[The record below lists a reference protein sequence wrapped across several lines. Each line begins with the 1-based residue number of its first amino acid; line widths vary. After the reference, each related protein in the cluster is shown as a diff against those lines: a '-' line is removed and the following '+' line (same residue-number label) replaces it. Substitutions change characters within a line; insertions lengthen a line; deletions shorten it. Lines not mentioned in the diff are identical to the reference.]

1 MLLAGMH
8 LRHIRFRSGNKLEEV
23 ELQFTMTTDYA
34 IRCLLYLSQNK
45 GVCASQ
51 KIRAYAKISSD
62 EHTRKI
68 LRQLKYGGLVR
79 SDKGAFGGYSLTKPV
94 DKITVLDV
102 LRCTEDTVKINRF
115 LESPDNTSSYTG
127 ELSPVFHFYE
137 KTQALLESY
146 FDSITLS
153 DILNGKI
160 PEMRQ

>member
-1 MLLAGMH
+1 MQVSNLH
-8 LRHIRFRSGNKLEEV
+8 
-23 ELQFTMTTDYA
+23 

-102 LRCTEDTVKINRF
+102 LRCTLYLVEISILLFALFQIVI
-115 LESPDNTSSYTG
+115 
-127 ELSPVFHFYE
+127 FH
-137 KTQALLESY
+137 
-146 FDSITLS
+146 
-153 DILNGKI
+153 
-160 PEMRQ
+160 